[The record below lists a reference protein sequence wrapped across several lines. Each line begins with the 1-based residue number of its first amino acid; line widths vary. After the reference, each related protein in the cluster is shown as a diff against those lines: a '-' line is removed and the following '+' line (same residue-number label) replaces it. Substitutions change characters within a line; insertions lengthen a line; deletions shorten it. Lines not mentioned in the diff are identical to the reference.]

1 MSGIGRREFFTLL
14 GGAAVAWP
22 LAASAQQGKLLR
34 IGALVLTSADAQS
47 LGRALREGLRE
58 FGYAEGQNF
67 AFEFRSADGNTDRL
81 PELAA
86 ELVRLPVDVIVAT
99 FTPCALAAKQATT
112 TIPIVMAA
120 VADPISAG
128 LAQSL
133 ARPGGNITGFSNM
146 AAETAGKSVE
156 LLRDMLPSLRRV
168 AVLANPADPFTRQ
181 LLEQV
186 HLAGR
191 TAGIEIAPVAMAR
204 GPDDVEAAFA
214 MMTQERAEA
223 VVVQGIFFS
232 KAVADLALKYRL
244 PSASL
249 LRQFAQAGGLMSY
262 GADVFDIFRRCA
274 GLIHRIVLQGTKP
287 ADLPVE
293 LPTKF
298 ELVLNLNTA
307 KALGLD
313 VPWFLQ
319 QRADEV
325 IE

>member
-1 MSGIGRREFFTLL
+1 MRRREFITLL
-14 GGAAVAWP
+14 GGAVVAWP

-58 FGYAEGQNF
+58 LGYAEGQNF

-214 MMTQERAEA
+214 VMMQERAEA

-262 GADVFDIFRRCA
+262 GADVSDIFRRCA
-274 GLIHRIVLQGTKP
+274 GLINRIVLQGTKP